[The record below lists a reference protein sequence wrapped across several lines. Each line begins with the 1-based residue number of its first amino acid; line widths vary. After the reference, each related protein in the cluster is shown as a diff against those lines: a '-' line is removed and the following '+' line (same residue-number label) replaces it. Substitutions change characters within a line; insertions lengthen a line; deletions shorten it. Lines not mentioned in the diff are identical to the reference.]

1 MGKNPRDSSEIPYP
15 EQRHDCF
22 CWSISRTGTL
32 LAYDSAMPEKRVRY
46 GQMSPE
52 VFAERAQAMLR
63 ATGDM
68 PLDDMER
75 RARALTALAK
85 ALKAMGDLELA
96 GGVFDTDDDQL
107 DAAGEQRLRDELLRR
122 ILALNADLEDQQHA
136 GEPEW
141 PPAEAGRD

>member
-1 MGKNPRDSSEIPYP
+1 
-15 EQRHDCF
+15 
-22 CWSISRTGTL
+22 
-32 LAYDSAMPEKRVRY
+32 MPEKRVRY
-46 GQMSPE
+46 GQLSPE

-96 GGVFDTDDDQL
+96 GGVFDTDDEQL

-122 ILALNADLEDQQHA
+122 ILALNADLEAEERA
-136 GEPEW
+136 GEAGSDPV
-141 PPAEAGRD
+141 EAGPE